1 MNEATLPREAG
12 FPLWRRQ
19 ALAVLRLES
28 GRSFSIRR
36 SLWLFSLAF
45 APVFII
51 LMHATQT
58 DDHSRGPETLRE
70 ETLILAGIIQ
80 VFYIRLGIF
89 FGCLG
94 LALRLFR
101 GDMAEKTLHYPFLA
115 PLRREVL
122 VAGKFLSAA
131 VSAILLFA
139 TGVTASFLL
148 MYLHFDAGR
157 EFVLAGPGL
166 RHLWA
171 YLLAV
176 VLGCLGY
183 LALTLAV
190 SLLFKNPIVPSV
202 MVVVWEGING
212 ALPLWLKPFSV
223 TYYLKPLFPV
233 ELPVE
238 GISGLFT
245 VVAEPVP
252 LWVSVVGL
260 LAFAGLALA
269 FACWRVR
276 RLEISYSTD

>member
-1 MNEATLPREAG
+1 MTDG
-12 FPLWRRQ
+12 WPLWRRQ
-19 ALAVLRLES
+19 VLAVLRLEA
-28 GRSFSIRR
+28 GRAFSVRQ
-36 SLWLFSLAF
+36 SLWLLFLAF

-51 LMHATQT
+51 GAHAMH
-58 DDHSRGPETLRE
+58 DRGCRLRE
-70 ETLILAGIIQ
+70 ETLILAGIVQ
-80 VFYIRLGIF
+80 VFYVRLGIF

-101 GDMAEKTLHYPFLA
+101 GEVAEKTLHFPFLA

-131 VSAILLFA
+131 LSAIALFA
-139 TGVTASFLL
+139 SGVTASLLL
-148 MYLHFDAGR
+148 MYLHFDDGR
-157 EFVLAGPGL
+157 VFLATGPAL
-166 RHLWA
+166 RHLAA

-183 LALTLAV
+183 LAVLLAL
-190 SLLFKNPIVPSV
+190 SLIFKNPIVPSV
-202 MVVVWEGING
+202 TVVVWEAVNG
-212 ALPLWLKPFSV
+212 ALPVWLKRFSV

-238 GISGLFT
+238 GITGLFT

-252 LWVSVVGL
+252 LWVSVFGL

-269 FACWRVR
+269 FACWKVR
-276 RLEISYSTD
+276 RLEVSYSSD

>member
-1 MNEATLPREAG
+1 MSETVLARETG
-12 FPLWRRQ
+12 WPLWRRQ
-19 ALAVLRLES
+19 ALAVMRQEMP
-28 GRSFSIRR
+28 RAFSIRR
-36 SLWLFSLAF
+36 SLWLLFLAF

-51 LMHATQT
+51 AMHAIH
-58 DDHSRGPETLRE
+58 DGDHAADRDALAE
-70 ETLILAGIIQ
+70 ETMILAVMIQ
-80 VFYIRLGIF
+80 MFYVRLGIY

-115 PLRREVL
+115 PLRRDVL

-131 VSAILLFA
+131 LSAILLFGA
-139 TGVTASFLL
+139 GVTASFVL
-148 MYLHFDAGR
+148 MYAHFDAGR
-157 EFVLAGPGL
+157 EFLSAGPGL
-166 RHLWA
+166 RHLGA

-183 LALTLAV
+183 LAVALAL
-190 SLLFKNPIVPSV
+190 SLVFKNPIVPAV
-202 MVVVWEGING
+202 IVVLWEGING
-212 ALPLWLKPFSV
+212 ALPVWLKRFSV

-233 ELPVE
+233 EMPIE

-252 LWVSVVGL
+252 LWVSVTGL
-260 LAFAGLALA
+260 LMFAGLALV